1 MLKGKQKKLDKNNNG
16 RIDAEDFKLL
26 KGSKKGMRMGGMMY
40 ADDGAFVDYYSNTP
54 KVDKKNLDRAGKGVG
69 ELVERIMMPPAAA
82 IRDTGK
88 AYKEFKKMQKR
99 KQNKKD
105 VQQIEAK
112 KGKMVRMKS
121 GGMNSDRMTARDI
134 EAASARLATS
144 AIRNKYRTAQLEKA
158 LRQNPKNPDRLT
170 RKDIEKASSAV
181 GKRKGGMLKAKKG
194 KYLDKYERGLDFHP
208 DPLVRS
214 GKMSRDTYDSVS
226 KGMDLGLGAL
236 GVLGTGVVG
245 FAANEARKARKKAD
259 KRKKMKKEYIKSKGS
274 MTQGSFRVGGLSKQR
289 LDSISAHKNRQ
300 AKMKKEKQQE
310 ENIRKTEISP
320 MGAKTGKSVDMKEL
334 FKTIGKLPL
343 SKKAMEDVKRG
354 QKNPSSVLKKAKGGM
369 LKAKTGKSVDT
380 IKITPTIKGK
390 PLKARPFIKSK
401 FDSGVRSRDYKF
413 SKK

>member
-40 ADDGAFVDYYSNTP
+40 ADDGGFMDYYSNTP

-105 VQQIEAK
+105 VEQIEAK
-112 KGKMVRMKS
+112 KGKM
-121 GGMNSDRMTARDI
+121 I
-134 EAASARLATS
+134 
-144 AIRNKYRTAQLEKA
+144 
-158 LRQNPKNPDRLT
+158 
-170 RKDIEKASSAV
+170 
-181 GKRKGGMLKAKKG
+181 KAKKG

-214 GKMSRDTYDSVS
+214 GKMSRDTYDAVS

-245 FAANEARKARKKAD
+245 FAANEARKAGKKAD
-259 KRKKMKKEYIKSKGS
+259 KRKKMRKEYIKSKGS
-274 MTQGSFRVGGLSKQR
+274 MTQGSFRVGGLSRQR
-289 LDSISAHKNRQ
+289 LDSISAHKNKQ
-300 AKMKKEKQQE
+300 AQMKKEKQKE

-320 MGAKTGKSVDMKEL
+320 MGAKKGKM
-334 FKTIGKLPL
+334 I
-343 SKKAMEDVKRG
+343 
-354 QKNPSSVLKKAKGGM
+354 
-369 LKAKTGKSVDT
+369 KAKTGKSVDT

-390 PLKARPFIKSK
+390 PLKARPFMKSK